1 MYAAAY
7 GAPVLSSV
15 VILLVNQGLKLTV
28 YALAPKMRQYTY
40 TARTLWTYAR
50 FFLFQFVNTGLVV

>member
-1 MYAAAY
+1 MWYAAAY

-28 YALAPKMRQYTY
+28 CARARCVITRTRLGRCGLRAL
-40 TARTLWTYAR
+40 
-50 FFLFQFVNTGLVV
+50 FLFQFVNAGLVV